1 MIRIG
6 EKKNNFMRFV
16 AIFLSVLIFT
26 SFIPLS
32 EVKAKPK
39 CDVNKKT
46 STAYYKCKAKE
57 AKKLAK
63 KKAKAARKA
72 AKKKL
77 KSLKKNNPV
86 TGIFK
91 SLSELG
97 VKSEDMEKIEDG
109 LKKSD

>member
-1 MIRIG
+1 
-6 EKKNNFMRFV
+6 MRFV

-32 EVKAKPK
+32 EVKAKLK

-46 STAYYKCKAKE
+46 SAAYYKCKAKE

-63 KKAKAARKA
+63 KKTKTARKT

-77 KSLKKNNPV
+77 KSIKKNNPV

-109 LKKSD
+109 LKKTD

>member
-1 MIRIG
+1 
-6 EKKNNFMRFV
+6 MRFV

-32 EVKAKPK
+32 EVKAKPN

-63 KKAKAARKA
+63 KKAKAAKKA
-72 AKKKL
+72 AKKTL
-77 KSLKKNNPV
+77 KNNPV
-86 TGIFK
+86 SGIFK
-91 SLSELG
+91 QLSNLG
-97 VKSEDMEKIEDG
+97 VKPEDMEKIEDG

>member
-1 MIRIG
+1 MIKIR
-6 EKKNNFMRFV
+6 EEKNNFMRFV

-26 SFIPLS
+26 SFNPLS
-32 EVKAKPK
+32 EVKAKIK

-63 KKAKAARKA
+63 KKTKA
-72 AKKKL
+72 AKKAAKKTL
-77 KSLKKNNPV
+77 KNNPV
-86 TGIFK
+86 SGIFK
-91 SLSELG
+91 QLSNLG
-97 VKSEDMEKIEDG
+97 VKPEDMEKIEDG

>member
-1 MIRIG
+1 
-6 EKKNNFMRFV
+6 MRFV

-32 EVKAKPK
+32 EVKAKTK
-39 CDVNKKT
+39 CDVNEKT
-46 STAYYKCKAKE
+46 STAYYICKAKE

-77 KSLKKNNPV
+77 KNNPV

>member
-46 STAYYKCKAKE
+46 STAYYKCKTKE

-63 KKAKAARKA
+63 KKSKGCQ
-72 AKKKL
+72 
-77 KSLKKNNPV
+77 KS
-86 TGIFK
+86 
-91 SLSELG
+91 S
-97 VKSEDMEKIEDG
+97 
-109 LKKSD
+109 

>member
-1 MIRIG
+1 MIKIR

-16 AIFLSVLIFT
+16 AIILSVLIFT

-32 EVKAKPK
+32 EVKAKPN

-77 KSLKKNNPV
+77 KNNPV

>member
-1 MIRIG
+1 MIKIR

-16 AIFLSVLIFT
+16 AIILSVLIFT

-77 KSLKKNNPV
+77 KNNPV

>member
-1 MIRIG
+1 MIKIG

-77 KSLKKNNPV
+77 KNNPV